1 MYTHTHTHDALKQ
14 ILFCISGIIGGYN
27 KQRRETSFVDQ
38 GQRLMDD
45 SFTAS
50 VTVILNGVNAFLYQI
65 MLAPL
70 YFQVAL
76 QKTVVCTSND
86 VFAIFDATGTK
97 IRLGRPDLQAASDVS
112 SGVCMSAFF
121 ASKLDAFMET
131 RSQGDVTDAATQ
143 ATRSMSSAAGN
154 SVLTGVGK
162 ETENL
167 AGRSS
172 RILQLMT
179 GNKPFS
185 TQAASSAI
193 RNAMAN
199 AAGSRAGQ
207 KAKSLTDRLKNNKLV
222 SRIGSLLGK
231 LQIAMPVHTID
242 SFITYFIG
250 VISGMQDMAQVLF
263 CLIQSKMAG
272 TAPSP
277 QSYSLRLLIGNR
289 TIFLPFPSRDHT
301 AHLCGAV
308 SRSRLGQALEK
319 TSTVGHLSSHLT
331 AKGLVVVTTP
341 LRRFWA

>member
-1 MYTHTHTHDALKQ
+1 
-14 ILFCISGIIGGYN
+14 
-27 KQRRETSFVDQ
+27 
-38 GQRLMDD
+38 MDD

-50 VTVILNGVNAFLYQI
+50 VTIILNGVNAFLYQI

-70 YFQVAL
+70 YFQIAL

-86 VFAIFDATGTK
+86 VFAIFDVTGTK

-112 SGVCMSAFF
+112 SGVCVSAFF
-121 ASKLDAFMET
+121 ASKLDAFLET
-131 RSQGDVTDAATQ
+131 KSQDDMTDAATQ

-154 SVLTGVGK
+154 AVLTGVGN
-162 ETENL
+162 EAENL

-193 RNAMAN
+193 RNAMAS
-199 AAGSRAGQ
+199 ASSSRAGQ
-207 KAKSLTDRLKNNKLV
+207 GAKSLTDRLKNNKLV
-222 SRIGSLLGK
+222 SKIGSLLGK

-250 VISGMQDMAQVLF
+250 VVSGMEDMAQVI
-263 CLIQSKMAG
+263 CQTQSKIAG

-277 QSYSLRLLIGNR
+277 QSYSLRLLIGNC
-289 TIFLPFPSRDHT
+289 TIFFPLPSRDHT

-308 SRSRLGQALEK
+308 RRSRLGQALEK